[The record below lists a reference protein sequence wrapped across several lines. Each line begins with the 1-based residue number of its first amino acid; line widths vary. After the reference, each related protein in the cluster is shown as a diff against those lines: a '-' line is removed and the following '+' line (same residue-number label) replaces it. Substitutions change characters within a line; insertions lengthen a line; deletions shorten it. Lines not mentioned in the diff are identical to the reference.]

1 MAKTISVKRV
11 KNGRISASRNARWI
25 DPKNRT
31 IDNQR
36 GGGRL

>member
-1 MAKTISVKRV
+1 MARTISVQKIRSG
-11 KNGRISASRNARWI
+11 KIYASRNARHV
-25 DPKNRT
+25 DTKNRT

>member
-1 MAKTISVKRV
+1 MAKTISVRKV
-11 KNGRISASRNARWI
+11 KNGHVYASRNARYT